1 MSDTDGA
8 TDKRSKKR
16 RESKYSVFVPKS
28 EDKGSEA
35 LKKFIP
41 KKEKDEESYDEK
53 CLKKCKGDMKK
64 NDTIAGMFAVGVQ
77 AMNFIEVEEYF
88 REDLPDKERNVSSML
103 NFYLRVVMLGLSTVI
118 GIHIYFHYKYMLEV
132 EKLLK

>member
-1 MSDTDGA
+1 
-8 TDKRSKKR
+8 
-16 RESKYSVFVPKS
+16 
-28 EDKGSEA
+28 
-35 LKKFIP
+35 
-41 KKEKDEESYDEK
+41 
-53 CLKKCKGDMKK
+53 
-64 NDTIAGMFAVGVQ
+64 
-77 AMNFIEVEEYF
+77 MNFIEVEEYF